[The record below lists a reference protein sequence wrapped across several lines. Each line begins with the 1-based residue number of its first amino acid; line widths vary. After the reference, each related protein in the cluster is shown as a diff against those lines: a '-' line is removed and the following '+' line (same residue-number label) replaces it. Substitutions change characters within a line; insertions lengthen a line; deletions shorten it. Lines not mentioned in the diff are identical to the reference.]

1 MTIDAFDRE
10 KAVAM
15 DAALGAARRI
25 AEIYDLNFSVD
36 YKDAAHDDPVTQA
49 DRDAN
54 AIIVDR
60 LRREFPDDAV
70 VAEESDVPAGF
81 EKKSRCWFVDPL
93 DGTKEFV
100 AKNGE
105 FCVMIGLAVDGRA
118 KLGVLCMP
126 TTFERYVGVVGVG
139 ATRVE
144 RRGEESPLRV
154 SARTDAKHA
163 RVVVSR
169 SRRSPML
176 GAIFSALGAPEEIP
190 CGSVGVKIAQVAVG
204 AADAYVHP
212 SSLRPS
218 GGNADG
224 VVTTGGPKKW
234 DTCAPEAILV
244 AAGGTFTDQD
254 GARIAYASRDL
265 GVHDGVVASN
275 GAMHPALLD
284 AILRAKHR

>member
-1 MTIDAFDRE
+1 MTIEPIDTLDRE

-25 AEIYDLNFSVD
+25 AEIYDQNFSVD

-70 VAEESDVPAGF
+70 VAEESDVPTGF

-100 AKNGE
+100 ARNGE

-139 ATRVE
+139 AMLVE

-176 GAIFSALGAPEEIP
+176 GAIISALGGGGGAPEEIP
-190 CGSVGVKIAQVAVG
+190 CGSVGVKIAQVALG

-212 SSLRPS
+212 SSGRA
-218 GGNADG
+218 G
-224 VVTTGGPKKW
+224 GGPKKW
-234 DTCAPEAILV
+234 DTCAPEAVLV
-244 AAGGTFTDQD
+244 AAGGTFSDQD
-254 GARIAYASRDL
+254 GARIAYQSRDL

-275 GAMHPALLD
+275 GAMHLALLD
-284 AILRAKHR
+284 AILRAKRR